1 MKRAFYLRDFLL
13 EHTNPII
20 RFLILADVVFFGAVG
35 LLTPIF
41 SIFVIEYIK
50 GGTPAVAGIAIAVYL
65 VTRSIF
71 QVPAARIMDSICGDR
86 DDFWFMFGGLLV
98 SSLVPLAYFFIS
110 TPYALYAVQFV
121 YGLALAFYYPSFY
134 GLFTKYIP
142 QNKEATAWS
151 IYQTFIDLSSAATAA
166 GGGILATLAGFGP
179 VLLGVAALGTLGTIA
194 LLPIRGHLRTYN
206 C

>member
-1 MKRAFYLRDFLL
+1 MKRAFRLRDFLL

-20 RFLILADVVFFGAVG
+20 RYLILADIVFFGAVG

-41 SIFVIEYIK
+41 SIFVIEYIR
-50 GGTPAVAGIAIAVYL
+50 GGTAAVAGIAIAVYL
-65 VTRSIF
+65 VTRSVF
-71 QVPAARIMDSICGDR
+71 QVPAARIMDRICGDT

-98 SSLVPLAYFFIS
+98 SSLVPLSYFLVR
-110 TPYALYAVQFV
+110 TPEELYVAQFV

-142 QNKEATAWS
+142 ENKEATAWS
-151 IYQTFIDLSSAATAA
+151 IYQTFIDISSAVTAA
-166 GGGILATLAGFGP
+166 AGGILATAEGFGP
-179 VLLGVAALGTLGTIA
+179 VLLGVAALGSVGALA
-194 LLPIRGHLRTYN
+194 LLPIRNHLRTYN